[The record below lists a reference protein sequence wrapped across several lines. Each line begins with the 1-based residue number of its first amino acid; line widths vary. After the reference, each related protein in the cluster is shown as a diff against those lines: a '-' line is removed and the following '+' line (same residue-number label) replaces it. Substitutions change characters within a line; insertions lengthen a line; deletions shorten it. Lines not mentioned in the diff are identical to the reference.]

1 MAGQLGL
8 CHERAIGQA
17 ELFHLERAGVGKV
30 LVLEAHALADAPE
43 HHGAGFR
50 QRHLQQHI
58 GAVVGEV
65 KPPALLHVVRA
76 KVHAAPVNDQQELQG
91 IDQAGL
97 ARVVGRHQGD
107 CAIQRKLGAG
117 VARAAKQNQALKAVL
132 HQSISSSFSTSS
144 LLSSGA
150 ASASLSSS
158 RDAAARPSKWSR

>member
-30 LVLEAHALADAPE
+30 LVLEAHALADATE
-43 HHGAGFR
+43 YHGAGFR

-132 HQSISSSFSTSS
+132 HQSLSSSFSTSS
-144 LLSSGA
+144 PLSSGA

-158 RDAAARPSKWSR
+158 REAAARPSKWSR